1 MKMRAPA
8 KPIPLAFTDERLR
21 GRPVLLVHGF
31 SHNRSV
37 WSQLAYSLSDGLRP
51 ISVDLRGHG
60 QSPWSPEG
68 HYDVRDYAL
77 DLPATLDSL
86 GLERAVVVAHSLGG
100 NAATLFAAQAPE
112 RVESLVLLDTG
123 PTLSF
128 GAMMHI
134 ARDAGEAF
142 QSYDSVEEFRERLA
156 MTHPMGDAAL
166 IAEMAR
172 AGLVRRLD
180 GRFEPAMDPG
190 VMSGSSEQAD
200 LDALERDLWAA
211 LARVTCPTL
220 VVRGGVSAVLD
231 ERVARRMVDEVLEHG
246 RLETL
251 ERAGHGVM
259 LDDAPGLLRCIEDFV
274 AD

>member
-1 MKMRAPA
+1 MRAPT
-8 KPIPLAFTDERLR
+8 KPIPLAFTDERGR

-37 WSQLAYSLSDGLRP
+37 WTQLAHALSEGLRP
-51 ISVDLRGHG
+51 IAVDLRGHG

-68 HYDVRDYAL
+68 DYDVRDYAL
-77 DLPATLDSL
+77 DLPATLDAI

-100 NAATLFAAQAPE
+100 NAATFFAAQAPE

-128 GAMMHI
+128 GAMVHI

-156 MTHPMGDAAL
+156 MTHPMGDAEL
-166 IAEMAR
+166 IAGMAG

-180 GRFEPAMDPG
+180 GRYEPAMDPG
-190 VMSGSSEQAD
+190 VMAGSAEQAD
-200 LDALERDLWAA
+200 LDALERDLWDA
-211 LARVTCPTL
+211 LARVACPTL
-220 VVRGGVSAVLD
+220 VVRGGLSAVLD
-231 ERVARRMVDEVLEHG
+231 ETVAHRMVDGVLERG

-251 ERAGHGVM
+251 EGAGHGVM
-259 LDDAPGLLRCIEDFV
+259 LDDAPGLLRCIEGFL
-274 AD
+274 AA